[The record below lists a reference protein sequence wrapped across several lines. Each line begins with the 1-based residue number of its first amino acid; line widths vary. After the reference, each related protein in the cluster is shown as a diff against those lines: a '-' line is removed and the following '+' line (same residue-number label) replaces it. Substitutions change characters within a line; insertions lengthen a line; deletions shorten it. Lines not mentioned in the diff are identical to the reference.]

1 MAQFQV
7 SANGTDFG
15 IYEASTEQAAR
26 DACAVDAGYK
36 SEAAMVET
44 LESPSELVAV
54 EVEAGAA
61 ALGIEICGNVNY
73 VMERLGTDATAADAE
88 QVLGLAERLATEQ
101 GDIDFDAI
109 NWLSNR
115 TYDWAELWEAANGNV
130 AALAKVRTEAGLPVL
145 S

>member
-1 MAQFQV
+1 M
-7 SANGTDFG
+7 S
-15 IYEASTEQAAR
+15 
-26 DACAVDAGYK
+26 
-36 SEAAMVET
+36 
-44 LESPSELVAV
+44 
-54 EVEAGAA
+54 
-61 ALGIEICGNVNY
+61 NVNY

-109 NWLSNR
+109 SWLSNR
-115 TYDWAELWEAANGNV
+115 TYDWTELWEAANGNV